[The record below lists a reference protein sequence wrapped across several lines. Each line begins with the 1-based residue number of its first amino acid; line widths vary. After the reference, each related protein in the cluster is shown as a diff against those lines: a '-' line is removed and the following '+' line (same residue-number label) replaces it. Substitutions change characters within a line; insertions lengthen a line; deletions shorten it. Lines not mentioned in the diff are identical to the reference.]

1 MKKLRIYRQRFL
13 LLHLVCIACGVFF
26 TAVNLDIP
34 YESLFERQIDA
45 FYFTA
50 NVENLISLILM
61 FLPHIMIIALLA
73 DLFLQDIGIE
83 ATYCLTRHRKP
94 LRWFAK
100 KCALLAAASAYAI
113 LLMQLSVTTVIL
125 LAGKSTARELA
136 GALAPNLYLFL
147 LSWLFVFTFSLALNL
162 LSFSVA
168 PRWLVPALLA
178 VLFILI
184 LQMRIAMKSKTGWQ
198 WNPAIHFYL
207 NCHVEFL
214 FFAWQ
219 ASEEAAEALLPGLKV
234 WHSLAYFSAL
244 DTALFALGYWRAR
257 RLEFGLLLED

>member
-100 KCALLAAASAYAI
+100 KCALLAAVSAYAI
-113 LLMQLSVTTVIL
+113 LPVSYTHLT
-125 LAGKSTARELA
+125 
-136 GALAPNLYLFL
+136 
-147 LSWLFVFTFSLALNL
+147 
-162 LSFSVA
+162 
-168 PRWLVPALLA
+168 
-178 VLFILI
+178 
-184 LQMRIAMKSKTGWQ
+184 
-198 WNPAIHFYL
+198 
-207 NCHVEFL
+207 
-214 FFAWQ
+214 
-219 ASEEAAEALLPGLKV
+219 LP
-234 WHSLAYFSAL
+234 
-244 DTALFALGYWRAR
+244 TN
-257 RLEFGLLLED
+257 

>member
-13 LLHLVCIACGVFF
+13 LLHLVCIACAVFF

-34 YESLFERQIDA
+34 YESLFERQVDA

-50 NVENLISLILM
+50 SVENLISLILM
-61 FLPHIMIIALLA
+61 FLPHIMIIALLS

-94 LRWFAK
+94 LRWYAK
-100 KCALLAAASAYAI
+100 KCTLLAAASAYAI
-113 LLMQLSVTTVIL
+113 LLMQLVVIVVIQ
-125 LAGKSTARELA
+125 LAGKGTTRELV
-136 GALAPNLYLFL
+136 GTLAPNLSLFL

-168 PRWLVPALLA
+168 PRWLVPVLL
-178 VLFILI
+178 VILFFMI

-198 WNPAIHFYL
+198 WNPAVHFYL
-207 NCHVEFL
+207 NCHAEFL
-214 FFAWQ
+214 PFARS
-219 ASEEAAEALLPGLKV
+219 APEEAEKALLPGLKV
-234 WHSLAYFSAL
+234 WHSLAYFGGL
-244 DTALFALGYWRAR
+244 DAMLLVLGCWRVR

>member
-13 LLHLVCIACGVFF
+13 MLHLVCITCAVFF
-26 TAVNLDIP
+26 TAINLNIP

-50 NVENLISLILM
+50 SVENLISLILM
-61 FLPHIMIIALLA
+61 FLPHIMIIALLS

-83 ATYCLTRHRKP
+83 AAYCLTRHRKP

-113 LLMQLSVTTVIL
+113 LLVQLTVIAVIL
-125 LAGKSTARELA
+125 FAGRCTVRELA
-136 GALAPNLYLFL
+136 GALAPNLYLFS
-147 LSWLFVFTFSLALNL
+147 LSWLFVFTVSLALNL

-168 PRWLVPALLA
+168 PRWLMPVLLV
-178 VLFILI
+178 VLFLFI

-207 NCHVEFL
+207 NCHAEFL
-214 FFAWQ
+214 PFARQ
-219 ASEEAAEALLPGLKV
+219 ASEEAAKVLLPGLRV
-234 WHSLAYFSAL
+234 WHSLVYFGVLDAAL
-244 DTALFALGYWRAR
+244 LVLGYLRAR

>member
-100 KCALLAAASAYAI
+100 N
-113 LLMQLSVTTVIL
+113 
-125 LAGKSTARELA
+125 ARCWPRP
-136 GALAPNLYLFL
+136 APTP
-147 LSWLFVFTFSLALNL
+147 S
-162 LSFSVA
+162 
-168 PRWLVPALLA
+168 
-178 VLFILI
+178 
-184 LQMRIAMKSKTGWQ
+184 
-198 WNPAIHFYL
+198 
-207 NCHVEFL
+207 C
-214 FFAWQ
+214 
-219 ASEEAAEALLPGLKV
+219 
-234 WHSLAYFSAL
+234 
-244 DTALFALGYWRAR
+244 
-257 RLEFGLLLED
+257 

>member
-1 MKKLRIYRQRFL
+1 M
-13 LLHLVCIACGVFF
+13 
-26 TAVNLDIP
+26 
-34 YESLFERQIDA
+34 
-45 FYFTA
+45 
-50 NVENLISLILM
+50 
-61 FLPHIMIIALLA
+61 
-73 DLFLQDIGIE
+73 QDIGIE

-100 KCALLAAASAYAI
+100 KCALLAAVSAYAI
-113 LLMQLSVTTVIL
+113 LLMQLSVTAVIL
-125 LAGKSTARELA
+125 LAGKSAARELA

-168 PRWLVPALLA
+168 PRWLVPALLT

-207 NCHVEFL
+207 NCHAEFFVLCMAGVGGSGRSAAAGAEGLAFARL
-214 FFAWQ
+214 FQRAGRRTVCTQ
-219 ASEEAAEALLPGLKV
+219 VLAGAAAGIWAIIGGLK
-234 WHSLAYFSAL
+234 WHILKSTIAP
-244 DTALFALGYWRAR
+244 R
-257 RLEFGLLLED
+257 

>member
-83 ATYCLTRHRKP
+83 ATYCLTRFDDDNSCH
-94 LRWFAK
+94 
-100 KCALLAAASAYAI
+100 CLL
-113 LLMQLSVTTVIL
+113 
-125 LAGKSTARELA
+125 
-136 GALAPNLYLFL
+136 F
-147 LSWLFVFTFSLALNL
+147 
-162 LSFSVA
+162 
-168 PRWLVPALLA
+168 
-178 VLFILI
+178 
-184 LQMRIAMKSKTGWQ
+184 
-198 WNPAIHFYL
+198 
-207 NCHVEFL
+207 
-214 FFAWQ
+214 
-219 ASEEAAEALLPGLKV
+219 
-234 WHSLAYFSAL
+234 
-244 DTALFALGYWRAR
+244 R
-257 RLEFGLLLED
+257 RCGCYSNSPYVGGTN

>member
-1 MKKLRIYRQRFL
+1 MPDAPPQAAA
-13 LLHLVCIACGVFF
+13 LVCEKVRAAGRSQRLRHPADAAIGHRGHLACGQ
-26 TAVNLDIP
+26 
-34 YESLFERQIDA
+34 ER
-45 FYFTA
+45 
-50 NVENLISLILM
+50 
-61 FLPHIMIIALLA
+61 
-73 DLFLQDIGIE
+73 G
-83 ATYCLTRHRKP
+83 
-94 LRWFAK
+94 
-100 KCALLAAASAYAI
+100 
-113 LLMQLSVTTVIL
+113 
-125 LAGKSTARELA
+125 AGAC

-168 PRWLVPALLA
+168 PRWLVPALLT

-207 NCHVEFL
+207 NCHAEFL
-214 FFAWQ
+214 SFAWQ

-244 DTALFALGYWRAR
+244 DAALFALGYWRAR